1 MKRRTVIFL
10 FIFAMLLPLLIM
22 REYTPSNEL
31 RYLNIVDDA
40 IANGNIFTFYDHGQ
54 PYADKPPLYF
64 WMAMLLKKIFGCH
77 SMFLLATL
85 LSLVPAF
92 VTGWIMDRWTQNK
105 LDAGEST
112 AALLMLHGSVMFL
125 AASIVLRM
133 DMLMCM
139 FITLALYTF
148 GKMYGNK
155 KGARDAKD
163 GTPSHEAKLFK
174 RNRILLPIYV
184 VLAIFSK
191 GAVGFLAPVICILVF
206 LIADKDLRIGK
217 YLGWRFWAILIILC
231 ALWWTG
237 VWLEGGK
244 QYLNNLL
251 FHQTVD
257 RGVNSF
263 HHKAPF
269 WYYLAGYWWI
279 VAVWSLLI
287 VVLLIKGWRGR
298 MLGGNRI
305 KLMTVSA
312 LTILIMLSL
321 VSSKIAIYLLPAV
334 PMFVYAGALMLPY
347 YKDDRLVKAIVA
359 IIAWIFIIIGIAAIF
374 KRLIIPEK
382 IAGTLPELWAPYWV
396 ILLPVVLGGLLGL
409 KFLSDRNTPL
419 AISVISASI
428 FVTIFLGSFSM
439 DKINRMTGVKDGC
452 LEAMKLSRE
461 KDSPLLYYDFSAAP
475 NLDYYFRQEGLS
487 IKELDKDGLQSI
499 TNGILFFKE
508 RRIKRDSTLRAV
520 LEGKEYIKL
529 GDNVCY
535 ADFSVPK
542 DNNPEENNT
551 QQ

>member
-1 MKRRTVIFL
+1 MKRRLVIYL
-10 FIFAMLLPLLIM
+10 FISAMLLPLLIL

-40 IANGNIFTFYDHGQ
+40 LANGNIFTFYDHGQ
-54 PYADKPPLYF
+54 AYADKPPLYF
-64 WMAMLLKKIFGCH
+64 WAAMLIKKIAGCH
-77 SMFLLATL
+77 SMFLLSFL

-92 VTGWIMDRWTQNK
+92 VTSWIMDRWTQNK

-112 AALLMLHGSVMFL
+112 AALLMLHSSVMFL

-139 FITLALYTF
+139 FIILALYTF

-174 RNRILLPIYV
+174 RNRILLPVYV
-184 VLAIFSK
+184 FLAIFSK
-191 GAVGFLAPVICILVF
+191 GAVGFLAPVICIIVF
-206 LIADKDLRIGK
+206 LIADRDIRIGK
-217 YLGWRFWAILIILC
+217 YLGWRFWTILIVLC

-237 VWLEGGK
+237 VYLEGGK
-244 QYLNNLL
+244 PYLNNLL

-279 VAVWSLLI
+279 AAVWSVLI

-298 MLGGNRI
+298 MMGGNRI

-321 VSSKIAIYLLPAV
+321 VSSKIAIYLLPAI
-334 PMFVYAGALMLPY
+334 PLFVYAAALLLPY
-347 YKDDRLVKAIVA
+347 YKDDRLTKAIVA
-359 IIAWIFIIIGIAAIF
+359 IVAWIFILIGIAAIF

-409 KFLSDRNTPL
+409 KLLSSKNTPL

-428 FVTIFLGSFSM
+428 FVTIFLGSLSM
-439 DKINRMTGVKDGC
+439 DKINAMTGAKDGC
-452 LEAMKLSRE
+452 QQAMKLSRE
-461 KDSPLLYYDFSAAP
+461 KNSPLLYYDFSAAP
-475 NLDYYFRQEGLS
+475 NLDYYFKQEGLH
-487 IKELDKDGLQSI
+487 ITQIDKESLQNI
-499 TNGILFFKE
+499 GNGILFFKE
-508 RRIKRDSTLRAV
+508 RRIKRDSVLRTA
-520 LEGKEYIKL
+520 LDGKEYVRL
-529 GDNVCY
+529 GDNICY
-535 ADFSVPK
+535 ADFSIPEDNK
-542 DNNPEENNT
+542 TEDNNI

>member
-40 IANGNIFTFYDHGQ
+40 IQNGNIFTFYDHGQ

-77 SMFLLATL
+77 SMFLLSAL

-112 AALLMLHGSVMFL
+112 AALLMLHSSVMFL

-139 FITLALYTF
+139 FIILALYTF
-148 GKMYGNK
+148 GKMYANK
-155 KGARDAKD
+155 KGAREAKMKIQ
-163 GTPSHEAKLFK
+163 SHEAAMFK

-184 VLAIFSK
+184 FLAIFSK
-191 GAVGFLAPVICILVF
+191 GAVGFLAPVICIIVYLV
-206 LIADKDLRIGK
+206 ADKDLRVGK
-217 YLGWRFWAILIILC
+217 YLGWRFWLILIVLC
-231 ALWWTG
+231 GLWWTG

-244 QYLNNLL
+244 PYLNNLL

-279 VAVWSLLI
+279 AAVWSVLI
-287 VVLLIKGWRGR
+287 VVLLIKGWTRR
-298 MLGGNRI
+298 MMGGIRI
-305 KLMTVSA
+305 KLMVTSA

-347 YKDDRLVKAIVA
+347 FKDDRLVKAIVA
-359 IIAWIFIIIGIAAIF
+359 IVAWLFIIVGIAAVF
-374 KRLIIPEK
+374 KKFIVPQK

-396 ILLPVVLGGLLGL
+396 ILLPIVLGGLFGL
-409 KFLSDRNTPL
+409 KFLRDRNTPL
-419 AISVISASI
+419 SISVISASI

-452 LEAMKLSRE
+452 MDAMKICWE

-475 NLDYYFRQEGLS
+475 NLDYYFKQEGLY
-487 IKELDKDGLQSI
+487 IREIGKERLKDIGD
-499 TNGILFFKE
+499 GILFFKE
-508 RRIKRDSTLRAV
+508 RRIKRDTLLRNA
-520 LEGKEYIKL
+520 LQGKEYVRL
-529 GDNVCY
+529 GDNICY
-535 ADFSVPK
+535 ADFSVAK
-542 DNNPEENNT
+542 DYNIEDKNT
-551 QQ
+551 EQ